1 MFHRK
6 AVVTLRAAGITEDD
20 VILHA
25 LDAGAED
32 VRTHE
37 EVIEVIT
44 PPDNKLEAVHKAL
57 EHGKLSVSSAK
68 LSYVPENLTAVTD
81 PVIAEQVLELIAALD
96 DHDDVQAVHA
106 NLEMSAELMA
116 KSG

>member
-6 AVVTLRAAGITEDD
+6 GVVTITRRGITEDD
-20 VILHA
+20 VILAA

-37 EVIEVIT
+37 DVIEVIT

-57 EHGKLSVSSAK
+57 EQAKIPVTSAK
-68 LSYVPENLTAVTD
+68 LSYIPGNLTPVTD
-81 PVIAEQVLELIAALD
+81 AHIAEQVLELIAAWTITTMCRRSTRIWRCRL
-96 DHDDVQAVHA
+96 
-106 NLEMSAELMA
+106 NWI
-116 KSG
+116 